1 NARRVLERAGLT
13 DLAGVLVDGEELARL
28 GLRGKPEPDAF
39 LEAARRLGVE
49 PARAVAVEDAEAGVE
64 AADRA
69 GYGLVV
75 GVRAR
80 GDREA
85 LVAALDG
92 RDPLVVIGWE
102 GALQLADE
110 EQGTSWFRETLRI
123 ALQRCARR
131 VTVVLMGGRDAA
143 DLRERVRVPG
153 LAFAGTYGLEI

>member
-1 NARRVLERAGLT
+1 GIRARPAAGGLGGSEGRVAALARRRAEPFHALREAEGVPVREADVQAVRSWRDAGLATAVVTSSRNARRVLERAGLT

-85 LVAALDG
+85 L
-92 RDPLVVIGWE
+92 
-102 GALQLADE
+102 
-110 EQGTSWFRETLRI
+110 
-123 ALQRCARR
+123 
-131 VTVVLMGGRDAA
+131 
-143 DLRERVRVPG
+143 
-153 LAFAGTYGLEI
+153 